1 MKTEP
6 HLLRC

>member
-6 HLLRC
+6 HKET